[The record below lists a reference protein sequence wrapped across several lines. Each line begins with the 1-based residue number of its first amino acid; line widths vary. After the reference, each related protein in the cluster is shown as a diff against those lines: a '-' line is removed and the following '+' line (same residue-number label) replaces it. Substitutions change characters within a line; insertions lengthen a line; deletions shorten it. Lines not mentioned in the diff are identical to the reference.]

1 MLVILGRAITV
12 AVAGMLASL
21 ITQKLIA
28 KIVTLNRHTKRTMNQ
43 YHSEIEDPFEE
54 QLVINLIPTGKER
67 ALIAEMCDVFEGQL
81 WTEGS
86 QSGILDQSKLEEVE
100 SMRLKW
106 KFPKKMPLDLTETI
120 D

>member
-12 AVAGMLASL
+12 AVAGTLASL

-28 KIVTLNRHTKRTMNQ
+28 KIVTHNLHTKRTMNP

-54 QLVINLIPTGKER
+54 QLVLNIVPTGKER

-81 WTEGS
+81 WTEAS
-86 QSGILDQSKLEEVE
+86 SSGVLDQSRLEEVE

-106 KFPKKMPLDLTETI
+106 KFPKKMPIDLTENI
-120 D
+120 Y